1 MAARSSKRP
10 TMNDVAREADVSLKT
25 VSRVVNQVTS
35 VDQDMTDRVLA
46 SIRRLGYRR
55 NDVAATLRS
64 GTETRTIALI
74 TADIQNSFYAPI
86 CAAIA
91 TVAREHDFQLITAS
105 SEENPDLERSTALD
119 LCQRRVSGLI
129 VVPIGEHHG
138 YLRAEVD
145 LGVPVVFV
153 DRPGVGLDADAV
165 LLDNAGGAAA
175 AVAELVLRGHRR
187 IALVLDKPEIYTM
200 RERRSGAEQELGRLG
215 LTLDPWLIVHR
226 VHTPDDAVRAIAQV
240 ADLADPPTAVLCGN
254 NRSLIGVVQ
263 EVWRRGSDIE
273 VVGFDDF
280 ETSRLLPR
288 PITLV
293 DYDTAAMGR
302 IAAEQVFRR
311 IAGDGS
317 PTKRMLMPSRLVV
330 RGGMTMNRRSQH
342 PAPPREIDSLHD
354 SRGANG

>member
-1 MAARSSKRP
+1 
-10 TMNDVAREADVSLKT
+10 MNDVARDAHVSLKT
-25 VSRVVNQVTS
+25 VSRVVNLVPS
-35 VDQDMTDRVLA
+35 VDQDMTNRVLA

-86 CAAIA
+86 SAAIA

-105 SEENPDLERSTALD
+105 SEENPDLERSIALD

-138 YLRAEVD
+138 YLQAEVD

-175 AVAELVLRGHRR
+175 AMSVLVSRGHRR

-200 RERRSGAEQELGRLG
+200 RERLSGAEQELGRHG
-215 LTLDPWLIVHR
+215 LTLDPALVAHR
-226 VHTPDDAVRAIAQV
+226 VHTPDDAVRAIAGM

-254 NRSLIGVVQ
+254 NRSLIGVV
-263 EVWRRGSDIE
+263 EEIWRRESDIE
-273 VVGFDDF
+273 VIGFDDF

-293 DYDTAAMGR
+293 DYDTAEMGR
-302 IAAEQVFRR
+302 TAAEQVFRR
-311 IAGDGS
+311 IAGDTS
-317 PTKRMLMPSRLVV
+317 PTERMLMAPRLVV
-330 RGGMTMNRRSQH
+330 RGGVGSRS
-342 PAPPREIDSLHD
+342 
-354 SRGANG
+354 